1 MNKRQK
7 LTKKL
12 AKRAKARENKKEL
25 PNAGPA
31 KQGYISK
38 AERAKIAAAEA
49 EQAKNCTAEQ
59 PDDGAAA
66 NTTAATPQSDSL

>member
-38 AERAKIAAAEA
+38 AERAKIAAAE
-49 EQAKNCTAEQ
+49 
-59 PDDGAAA
+59 
-66 NTTAATPQSDSL
+66 

>member
-12 AKRAKARENKKEL
+12 AKRAKARENKKEI
-25 PNAGPA
+25 PNSGPA

-38 AERAKIAAAEA
+38 AERAKIAAAEQA
-49 EQAKNCTAEQ
+49 ENNAVEQ
-59 PDDGAAA
+59 PDNGATESAAA
-66 NTTAATPQSDSL
+66 ATSQSDTQ

>member
-12 AKRAKARENKKEL
+12 AKRAKARENKKEI
-25 PNAGPA
+25 PNSGPA

-38 AERAKIAAAEA
+38 AERAKIAAAEQA
-49 EQAKNCTAEQ
+49 ENNAVEQ
-59 PDDGAAA
+59 PTESAAA
-66 NTTAATPQSDSL
+66 ATSLSDTQ

>member
-12 AKRAKARENKKEL
+12 AKRAKARENKKEI
-25 PNAGPA
+25 PNSGPA

-38 AERAKIAAAEA
+38 AERAKIAAAEQA
-49 EQAKNCTAEQ
+49 ENSAVEQPGSDTAEN
-59 PDDGAAA
+59 D
-66 NTTAATPQSDSL
+66 TAATPQSDSL

>member
-12 AKRAKARENKKEL
+12 AKRAKARENKKEI
-25 PNAGPA
+25 PNSGPA

-38 AERAKIAAAEA
+38 AERAKIAAV
-49 EQAKNCTAEQ
+49 EQ
-59 PDDGAAA
+59 PDNGATESAAA
-66 NTTAATPQSDSL
+66 ATSQSDTQ

>member
-12 AKRAKARENKKEL
+12 AKRAKARENKKEI
-25 PNAGPA
+25 PNSGPA

-38 AERAKIAAAEA
+38 TERAKIAAAEQA
-49 EQAKNCTAEQ
+49 ENNAVEQ
-59 PDDGAAA
+59 PTESAAA
-66 NTTAATPQSDSL
+66 ATSQSDTQ

>member
-12 AKRAKARENKKEL
+12 AKRAKARENKKEI
-25 PNAGPA
+25 PNSGPA

-38 AERAKIAAAEA
+38 AERAKIAAAEQA
-49 EQAKNCTAEQ
+49 EDNTVEQ
-59 PDDGAAA
+59 PGNGAAENA
-66 NTTAATPQSDSL
+66 TAATCQSDAQ

>member
-12 AKRAKARENKKEL
+12 AKRAKARENKKEI
-25 PNAGPA
+25 PNSGPA

-38 AERAKIAAAEA
+38 AERAKIAAAEQA
-49 EQAKNCTAEQ
+49 ENNAVEQ
-59 PDDGAAA
+59 PTESAAA
-66 NTTAATPQSDSL
+66 ATSQSDTQ

>member
-12 AKRAKARENKKEL
+12 AKRAKARENKKEI
-25 PNAGPA
+25 PNSGPA

-38 AERAKIAAAEA
+38 AERAKIAAAEQA
-49 EQAKNCTAEQ
+49 ENNTVEQ
-59 PDDGAAA
+59 PGNGAAENA
-66 NTTAATPQSDSL
+66 TAATCQSDAQ

>member
-12 AKRAKARENKKEL
+12 AKRAKARENKKEI
-25 PNAGPA
+25 PNPGPA

-38 AERAKIAAAEA
+38 AERAKIAAAEQA
-49 EQAKNCTAEQ
+49 ENNAVEQ
-59 PDDGAAA
+59 PTESAAA
-66 NTTAATPQSDSL
+66 ATSQSDTQ

>member
-12 AKRAKARENKKEL
+12 AKRAKARENKKEI
-25 PNAGPA
+25 PNSGPA

-38 AERAKIAAAEA
+38 AERAKIAAAEQA
-49 EQAKNCTAEQ
+49 ESSAVEQPSSDTAEN
-59 PDDGAAA
+59 D
-66 NTTAATPQSDSL
+66 TAATPQSDSL